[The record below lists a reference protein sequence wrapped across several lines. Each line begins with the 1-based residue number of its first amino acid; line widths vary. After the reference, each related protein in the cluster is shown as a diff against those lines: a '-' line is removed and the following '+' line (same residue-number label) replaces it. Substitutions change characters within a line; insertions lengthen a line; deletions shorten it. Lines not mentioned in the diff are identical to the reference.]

1 VFDHNEPLC
10 AEFQALLAN
19 FASYRAARARY
30 QHDLVFDKIFDRL
43 GVEVFGLAREQIL
56 DRYVADL
63 FALILQKRKE
73 LDIL

>member
-1 VFDHNEPLC
+1 MFDHDKTLC
-10 AEFQALLAN
+10 AEFQALLTN

-43 GVEVFGLAREQIL
+43 GVEVFWLASEQIL

-73 LDIL
+73 LNIL